1 MRDENICPYKNLYKN
16 VYSNIMQDSQKMET
30 TQMFIGR

>member
-30 TQMFIGR
+30 TQMFIDR